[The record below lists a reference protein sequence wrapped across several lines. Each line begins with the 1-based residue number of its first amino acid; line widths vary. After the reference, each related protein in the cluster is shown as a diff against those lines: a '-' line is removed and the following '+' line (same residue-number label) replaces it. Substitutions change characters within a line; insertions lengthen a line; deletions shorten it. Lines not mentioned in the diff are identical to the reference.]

1 MKKLLW
7 WLPVVAVV
15 GFGVGSRV
23 SARPDDGF
31 GQMNTT
37 PLAPQSSG
45 LPAGVE
51 PDRGMAPARGS
62 APPIQAAPNPYPL
75 PANARPWM
83 ICAAT
88 YLGPDGGE
96 LARQLVVEL
105 RTKHRLSSAYIFN
118 RGDDERREQEAE
130 WQERLKNAHGAPI
143 RRKGVRVTDQY
154 AVLIDGFPDLPSGTA
169 YLPKVKA
176 LPMPTLALEGGK
188 SAYDTMLIPE
198 PDLQKKQMITRR
210 TNINPFHNA
219 MVVRNPALGTSTATR
234 SKYDPF
240 WKELNA
246 GEDHCVLDNPKKYTL
261 LVKEYT
267 GARVI
272 QSQAQSSGFLSALGM
287 GSSAGDTLGAAAM
300 QARELVRVL
309 RSPQLGFQAW
319 VLHTR
324 QSSVVFI
331 GGFDSLEDPELQR
344 LNRQLTSLK
353 FSTKQGGADP
363 IGLMVENPKFVEVPR
378 P

>member
-7 WLPVVAVV
+7 WLPVLAVV
-15 GFGVGSRV
+15 GFGVGSRAT
-23 SARPDDGF
+23 ARPDDDF
-31 GQMNTT
+31 VGQMRTT
-37 PLAPQSSG
+37 PLAPPPSG
-45 LPAGVE
+45 LPAGVQ
-51 PDRGMAPARGS
+51 PDRLPTPGRGGAPA
-62 APPIQAAPNPYPL
+62 PTPIPNPYPL
-75 PANARPWM
+75 PTNGKPWM

-88 YLGPDGGE
+88 YLGLDGAE

-105 RTKHRLSSAYIFN
+105 RTKHKLSAYIYN
-118 RGDDERREQEAE
+118 RGDEERRSQEQE

-143 RRKGVRVTDQY
+143 KRKGPRVLDQF

-176 LPMPTLALEGGK
+176 LPMPTLTLESRK
-188 SAYDTMLIPE
+188 NPYDTMLTQE
-198 PDLQKKQMITRR
+198 LDHQKKQMITRR
-210 TNINPFHNA
+210 TNVNPFHNA
-219 MVVRNPALGTSTATR
+219 MVVRNPALGTTAVIR

-246 GEDHCVLDNPKKYTL
+246 NESHCVLDNPKKYTL

-272 QSQAQSSGFLSALGM
+272 QTGMQTSGFLSALGM
-287 GSSAGDTLGAAAM
+287 GNAKGNTLDAAAM

-324 QSSVVFI
+324 LASVVFI
-331 GGFDSLEDPELQR
+331 GGFDGLEDPELQR

-363 IGLMVENPKFVEVPR
+363 IGLMIQNPIFVEVPR